1 MNTKTKKKLA
11 SLCAMIFWLMVL
23 GGSVFALAAYADYQP
38 PRELS
43 SLWEQNH
50 DVIGAL
56 SIPGTDIHYPILQ
69 HPTVDDYYLNVCFD
83 GSEGYPGSI
92 YTNAV
97 EGQRFD
103 TFNTV
108 IYGHNM
114 RDGSFFGSL
123 KDFRDLDFLAE
134 HREIDIYAVDAKHT
148 YAIFAVVIYNDK
160 RITDYFPDDTLTGR
174 KAFLRS
180 LQDDG
185 AEGTILLTDVPVDP
199 NWGRIITLSTC
210 ISDMPNN
217 RLLIVAAECAS
228 EG

>member
-1 MNTKTKKKLA
+1 MNTKTRKKLA

-83 GSEGYPGSI
+83 GTEGYPGSI

-114 RDGSFFGSL
+114 RDGSYFGSL

-174 KAFLRS
+174 KAFLQS

>member
-1 MNTKTKKKLA
+1 M
-11 SLCAMIFWLMVL
+11 
-23 GGSVFALAAYADYQP
+23 
-38 PRELS
+38 
-43 SLWEQNH
+43 
-50 DVIGAL
+50 
-56 SIPGTDIHYPILQ
+56 
-69 HPTVDDYYLNVCFD
+69 
-83 GSEGYPGSI
+83 
-92 YTNAV
+92 

>member
-83 GSEGYPGSI
+83 GTEGYPGSI

-114 RDGSFFGSL
+114 RDGSYFGSL
-123 KDFRDLDFLAE
+123 KDFRDLDFLAD

-174 KAFLRS
+174 KAFLQS

>member
-83 GSEGYPGSI
+83 GTEGYPGSI

-114 RDGSFFGSL
+114 RDGSYFGSL

-174 KAFLRS
+174 KAFLQS